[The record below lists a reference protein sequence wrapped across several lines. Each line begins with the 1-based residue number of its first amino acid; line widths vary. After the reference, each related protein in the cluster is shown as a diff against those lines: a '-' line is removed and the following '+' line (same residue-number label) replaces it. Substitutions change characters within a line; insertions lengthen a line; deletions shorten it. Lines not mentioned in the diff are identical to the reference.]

1 MPTEPQPVTLAE
13 VVRAAVEACD
23 DGNSPGLEDLL
34 LRFED
39 AEEPISAIE
48 DIEARLDE
56 ALGPPEADEQDAPLS
71 MARAVV
77 AYLAHRRDELGAPPV
92 ELLRLAA
99 RAEFHGDPPEHV
111 GRWLAAQGVTG
122 T

>member
-34 LRFED
+34 VRFED
-39 AEEPISAIE
+39 AEEPISAID

-111 GRWLAAQGVTG
+111 SRWLAEQGVTG

>member
-34 LRFED
+34 VRFED
-39 AEEPISAIE
+39 ADEPISAIE

-56 ALGPPEADEQDAPLS
+56 ALGPPEADEFDAPLS

-111 GRWLAAQGVTG
+111 ARWLAEQGVTG
-122 T
+122 I